1 MLRYKRKGLL
11 WYAIF
16 CPSIFF
22 SVEYS
27 ASFMR
32 SPIHTVATL
41 SLPSR
46 LCQLAPEK
54 YNNDNSKKKMKK
66 NDDDDNDNDNTVKG
80 LNPGVI
86 S

>member
-11 WYAIF
+11 WYGIF

-54 YNNDNSKKKMKK
+54 YNNDNSKK
-66 NDDDDNDNDNTVKG
+66 NDDDDNDIDNTVKG

>member
-11 WYAIF
+11 RYAIF

-27 ASFMR
+27 ASF
-32 SPIHTVATL
+32 IHTVATL

-66 NDDDDNDNDNTVKG
+66 NDDDDDDNDNDNPVKG